1 MKKLLALV
9 LALVLVCAM
18 SVASAEVVLQLA
30 ETHAEGYPTTLADQE
45 FARLVEERTEGRV
58 KIEVYSGSQ
67 LADSE
72 NTAIE

>member
-30 ETHAEGYPTTLADQE
+30 ETHAEGYPTTLADRE

-58 KIEVYSGSQ
+58 KI
-67 LADSE
+67 
-72 NTAIE
+72 

>member
-30 ETHAEGYPTTLADQE
+30 ETHAEGYPTTLADRE
-45 FARLVEERTEGRV
+45 FARLVE
-58 KIEVYSGSQ
+58 
-67 LADSE
+67 
-72 NTAIE
+72 